1 MTNILLQYMV
11 ERFNSPALKEPTAI
25 EFKPFITISRE
36 YGCPA
41 KEVASCLE
49 MKLNQGTQPG
59 IPSNKWKVIS
69 KEIME
74 QAAHELKVDPT
85 RIERIFNEEKRS
97 TIDEILNS
105 FSEKYYKSDR
115 MIINALSNTIKDFA
129 KKGNII
135 IIGRNGAGITQ
146 DYAGGLHVRLIAPKE
161 WRIQRLI
168 DKGYF
173 KKREE
178 AQQHADDIDYH
189 RDIFMKTKMMKEP
202 VFDIYYNTEKFT
214 SDEISDSIIFHLAL
228 KNYKKKS

>member
-1 MTNILLQYMV
+1 MANILLQYMV
-11 ERFNSPALKEPTAI
+11 ERFNTPALKESTAV
-25 EFKPFITISRE
+25 EYKPFITISRE

-41 KEVASCLE
+41 KEVAECLE
-49 MKLNQGTQPG
+49 KKLNIGSQSG

-74 QAAHELKVDPT
+74 QAARELKIDPA

-115 MIINALSNTIKDFA
+115 MIINALTNTIRDFA

-135 IIGRNGAGITQ
+135 IIGRNGVGITH
-146 DYAGGLHVRLIAPKE
+146 DFANSLHVRLVAPKD

-173 KKREE
+173 KSREE
-178 AQQHADDIDYH
+178 AQQHAEDIDYH
-189 RDIFMKTKMMKEP
+189 RNIFIKTKMMKEP
-202 VFDIYYNTEKFT
+202 VFDIYYNTQKFS
-214 SDEISDSIIFHLAL
+214 SDEISDSIIYHLAL
-228 KNYKKKS
+228 RNYKKIS